1 MSAPLAGKIAVI
13 TGGTKG
19 IGLSTAKL
27 LIGLGAKVVASYG
40 GDSKAAEAF
49 VKKFGSDKAS
59 AIQADGG
66 SLAGVDTLVKATIE
80 KHKKIDIL
88 IPNAGVLQMVDIEH
102 LTEDAFNK
110 SYNLNVKG
118 PMFLVQKAL
127 PYIPEG
133 GKVIFVS
140 TTQNFASTVTPA
152 YMLYCT
158 TKGAIDQLTRTL
170 AKDLAKKG
178 ITVNAV
184 APGPTGT
191 DLFFEGKP
199 ESLLKQIASLN
210 PFNRI
215 GEPDE
220 VAEAFAFLAGPGSKW
235 VNGQIIKVNGGQY
248 VG

>member
-1 MSAPLAGKIAVI
+1 MSASLAGKVAII

-27 LIGLGAKVVASYG
+27 LVGLGAKVVASYG
-40 GDSKAAEAF
+40 GDSKAADAF
-49 VKKFGSDKAS
+49 VKELGSDKVTAV
-59 AIQADGG
+59 QADGG
-66 SLAGVDTLVKATIE
+66 SLAGIDTLIKATVE

-102 LTEDAFNK
+102 LTEANYEK

-133 GKVIFVS
+133 GKIILVS

-170 AKDLAKKG
+170 AKGLASKG
-178 ITVNAV
+178 INVNCV

-191 DLFFEGKP
+191 DLFLEGKP
-199 ESLLKQIASLN
+199 EGLLKQIASLN

-220 VAEAFAFLAGPGSKW
+220 VAEAFAFLAGPSSRW
-235 VNGQIIKVNGGQY
+235 VNGQIIKVNGGQW